1 MWNTQSIQDR
11 IRLRSRLVRI
21 AGLSCC
27 VSFLFLANAAHADS
41 AAVAQAKEMG
51 QAFADVAK
59 KVSPAVVFVQV
70 EKKVTAGS
78 PAAGSGFPGFFDDDL
93 LRRFFGEAPFSNS
106 PERVVQG
113 QGSGF
118 IVSDDG
124 YILTNNHVVSGADK
138 VKVKLPDDREFDAEM
153 VGTDPHT
160 DVAVIKIDADHLPAL
175 RFGDSEEIQVGDW
188 VLALGNP
195 FGLANTLT
203 AGIVSAKGRSGVGIT
218 DYEDFIQTDAAINPG
233 NSGGPL
239 VNLDGEVI
247 GMNTAIFSRN
257 GGYAGVGMA
266 IPINMASEIER
277 QLIDNGSVQ
286 RGFLGIMI
294 QDLTPDLA
302 ASFDVGDTR
311 GILVSE
317 ITDGSPADEAGMKR
331 GDIILELDGRPV
343 GRPDQFRNHIALM
356 SPGTKVNLTVLRGGK
371 RVPIAVSIG
380 RREEDE
386 PVASSP
392 ASEDE
397 LGLRAANLTAE
408 LAERFGYVGLSGVVI
423 TDVQS
428 GSLADLAG
436 LSSGMLIQE
445 VNRMPVSNLRE
456 FKDAINQGTGRDG
469 TLLLVRDKRGSR
481 YILLSG

>member
-1 MWNTQSIQDR
+1 MWYKQILQDLM
-11 IRLRSRLVRI
+11 RLRSRLVWI
-21 AGLSCC
+21 AVLACC
-27 VSFLFLANAAHADS
+27 VSFLLLRTAAGADS

-70 EKKVTAGS
+70 EKKVTSGG
-78 PAAGSGFPGFFDDDL
+78 PAAPSGFPGFFDDDL
-93 LRRFFGEAPFSNS
+93 LRRFFGEAPFGKS
-106 PERVVQG
+106 PEQVVQG

-124 YILTNNHVVSGADK
+124 YVMTNNHVVSGADK
-138 VKVKLPDDREFDAEM
+138 VKVKLPDDREFDAEI

-160 DVAVIKIDADHLPAL
+160 DVAVIRIDADHLPAL
-175 RFGDSEEIQVGDW
+175 TFGDSDEIQVGDW

-203 AGIVSAKGRSGVGIT
+203 AGIVSAKGRSGMGIT

-239 VNLDGEVI
+239 VNLDGEVV
-247 GMNTAIFSRN
+247 GMNTAIFSRT

-277 QLIDNGSVQ
+277 QLVANGSVQ

-294 QDLTPDLA
+294 QDLTPELA
-302 ASFDVGDTR
+302 ASFDVGDTQ

-317 ITDGSPADEAGMKR
+317 TTDGSPADKAGIKR

-356 SPGTKVNLTVLRGGK
+356 SPGTKVNLNVLRDGK
-371 RVPIAVSIG
+371 RVPITVTIG

-386 PVASSP
+386 LVATSP
-392 ASEDE
+392 ASDNE
-397 LGLRAANLTAE
+397 LGLKATNLTAE
-408 LAERFGYVGLSGVVI
+408 LAERFGYAGLSGVVI
-423 TDVQS
+423 TEVKS

-436 LSSGMLIQE
+436 LSPGMLIQE
-445 VNRMPVSNLRE
+445 VNRMSVSNLNE
-456 FKDAINQGTGRDG
+456 FKGAIEQGAGKDG
-469 TLLLVRDKRGSR
+469 TLLLVRDRRGSR
-481 YILLSG
+481 YVFLKD

>member
-1 MWNTQSIQDR
+1 MWYKRIIQDLM
-11 IRLRSRLVRI
+11 RLRSRLVWI
-21 AGLSCC
+21 AVLACS
-27 VSFLFLANAAHADS
+27 VSFLLLRTAAGADS

-70 EKKVTAGS
+70 EKKVTSGG
-78 PAAGSGFPGFFDDDL
+78 PAAPSGFPGFFDDDL
-93 LRRFFGEAPFSNS
+93 LRRFFGEVPFSNS
-106 PERVVQG
+106 PEQVVQG

-124 YILTNNHVVSGADK
+124 YIMTNNHVVSGADK
-138 VKVKLPDDREFDAEM
+138 VKVQLPDDREFDAQI

-175 RFGDSEEIQVGDW
+175 TFGNSDEIQVGDW

-203 AGIVSAKGRSGVGIT
+203 AGIVSAKGRSGMGIT

-239 VNLDGEVI
+239 VNLDGEVV
-247 GMNTAIFSRN
+247 GMNTAIFSRT

-277 QLIDNGSVQ
+277 QLIANGSVQ

-294 QDLTPDLA
+294 QDLTPELA
-302 ASFDVGDTR
+302 ASFDVGDIQ

-317 ITDGSPADEAGMKR
+317 TTDGSPADKAGIKR

-356 SPGTKVNLTVLRGGK
+356 SPGTKVNLNVLRDGK
-371 RVPIAVSIG
+371 RVPITVTIG

-386 PVASSP
+386 LVATSP
-392 ASEDE
+392 ASDNE
-397 LGLRAANLTAE
+397 LGLKTTNLTAE
-408 LAERFGYVGLSGVVI
+408 LAERFGYVGLSGVVV
-423 TDVQS
+423 TEVKS

-436 LSSGMLIQE
+436 LSPGMLIQE
-445 VNRMPVSNLRE
+445 VNRMPVSNLNE
-456 FKDAINQGTGRDG
+456 FKDAIEKGASKDG
-469 TLLLVRDKRGSR
+469 TLLLVRDRRGSR
-481 YILLSG
+481 YVFLKG